1 MFKIIDELTSFL
13 ENIDK
18 HRNKFLYLF
27 IKPHW
32 PLKITPNHIT
42 YIRIV
47 AGVALFVLL
56 FIFNFENKILIIS
69 LFCAGVLT
77 DFIDGP
83 VARGTNRV
91 TELGAIL
98 DSTADRI
105 LIIPITIYGLM
116 KFHKWLLLILLSVEV
131 INLLASLYFRSK
143 EIYLESNVFGKVKM
157 VLFSIVLITILL
169 LWPNEMPKFF
179 TYLLWLTI
187 PLSFL
192 SIYSRM
198 VEIKPINNT

>member
-1 MFKIIDELTSFL
+1 MVSIVDKLTLLL

-18 HRNKFLYLF
+18 YRNEFLYLF

-32 PLKITPNHIT
+32 PLKITPNHVT
-42 YIRIV
+42 YIRV
-47 AGVALFVLL
+47 VVGVALFVLL
-56 FIFNFENKILIIS
+56 FVFNFENKVLIIS
-69 LFCAGVLT
+69 LFCMGALT

-91 TELGAIL
+91 TEFGAIL

-105 LIIPITIYGLM
+105 LIIPITIYGLL
-116 KFHKWLLLILLSVEV
+116 KFHKWLLFILLAVEV
-131 INLLASLYFRSK
+131 INLLASVYFRSK
-143 EIYLESNVFGKVKM
+143 EIYLESSVFGKAKM
-157 VLFSIVLITILL
+157 VLYSAALIAILL
-169 LWPNEMPKFF
+169 AWPNKMPEFF
-179 TYLLWLTI
+179 AYFLWLTI

-198 VEIKPINNT
+198 LDIKPKK